1 MTEDTTIPT
10 ASSPDDHDE
19 DSSSVEVILDA
30 QAVAMFPP
38 RPDAIVT
45 LLHSDDYLPGVQTL
59 LYSIRKKF
67 AFHQL
72 SYPPEVVVLATP
84 NVNIPNAHEVLFP
97 TFCTRILEIDYWDPP
112 VNSIDSKLMT
122 GGKLIHRTLDNHNP
136 GWTKLRIFSLQ
147 QYETILYIDSDC
159 LVLKDLSHLIS
170 LNKKYTISENLIA
183 AAPDLLPPHNFNT
196 GVMVVRPSTKV
207 FDTMQRNSSF
217 LMSYGSD
224 TGFLN
229 AYYPNWFT
237 EFPPDARLSV
247 GYNAQTALYDMTADS
262 TGTSIFWD
270 AQLSHEL
277 HIVHYSE
284 AVKPWQVAS
293 STSQSSPSSKNALH
307 ALWKSWYQKSK
318 NFLARDRKERAKQEQ
333 ERQEVI
339 QKQQRERQAAAAA
352 LASDP
357 KHIHKLVT
365 KRYKELRAQGKS
377 TKLAMEQARTEL
389 QPEQNV
395 DPGSQVAAMFGMR

>member
-1 MTEDTTIPT
+1 MMMMIIIMVTRPLSKSYWMPT
-10 ASSPDDHDE
+10 
-19 DSSSVEVILDA
+19 
-30 QAVAMFPP
+30 P

-67 AFHQL
+67 AFHEL

-84 NVNIPNAHEVLFP
+84 NVNIPNSHDVLFP

-112 VNSIDSKLMT
+112 SNSIDTILMK
-122 GGKLIHRTLDNHNP
+122 GGKVINRTLDDHNP
-136 GWTKLRIFSLQ
+136 GFTKLRIFSLQ

-159 LVLKDLSHLIS
+159 LVLKDLSHLIT

-196 GVMVVRPSTKV
+196 GVMVVRPSLKV
-207 FDTMQRNSSF
+207 FDTMQKNSSF
-217 LMSYGSD
+217 LMSYDKSD

-237 EFPPDARLSV
+237 EFPPDARLSI

-277 HIVHYSE
+277 HIIHYSE
-284 AVKPWQVAS
+284 TVKPWQVAS
-293 STSQSSPSSKNALH
+293 SPSTSPFSSSSSSKNSLH
-307 ALWKSWYQKSK
+307 TLWKSWYQKSK
-318 NFLARDRKERAKQEQ
+318 NFLARDRKERAKQEE
-333 ERQEVI
+333 ERQNVI
-339 QKQQRERQAAAAA
+339 QKQQQERQAAAAA
-352 LASDP
+352 LASNP

-377 TKLAMEQARTEL
+377 TQQAMEQARAEL
-389 QPEQNV
+389 QPEQTDA